1 MSLIATR
8 QQIYSNEATDIL
20 HQISM
25 YPGILEQQVCAFHPD
40 KKAQVENLISY
51 FIKQERIQREDNGSL
66 YIIGCSPKPQ
76 KDVLIRSIW
85 VLIDFLKD
93 VEFHCAGDYPIM
105 IVFLIKG
112 KEYQIIY
119 AEEYAGITRLGIEA
133 LLMKS
138 NGMGV
143 TEIARLYQV
152 KPSHVGA
159 WISRAKSKLKSNK
172 QFLNDIAG
180 G

>member
-40 KKAQVENLISY
+40 KKAQVENLITY
-51 FIKQERIQREDNGSL
+51 FIRQERIQREDNGSL

-119 AEEYAGITRLGIEA
+119 AEDGHEAIIGTLLNQQKDHTARRIILVDSSEQISNLIMPGI
-133 LLMKS
+133 
-138 NGMGV
+138 
-143 TEIARLYQV
+143 
-152 KPSHVGA
+152 VGYCTVDPYGRIQYYKA
-159 WISRAKSKLKSNK
+159 
-172 QFLNDIAG
+172 QT
-180 G
+180 